1 MTTVSVRLLEVP
13 YHLGR
18 RGVDVGAGPER
29 LAAMV
34 SYLGDPQR
42 IGIDTVPASEIEG
55 AFAVLRATATAVANV
70 KRSGGVP
77 LVFAGNCMTA
87 VAACANPTT
96 TRLGVIWLDAHGD
109 FHTPETTH
117 SGHLDGMALAML
129 TDGCWYTLLRAVPG
143 FAPISPEQ
151 VLFVGGHALDAGEGA
166 RMRAAGMTVIGGG
179 SVKRVQAAV
188 ETLATR
194 CDALYVHCDLD
205 VLDSNE
211 LSANRWARPGGISS
225 AALQEVLGTIATR
238 TRIEA
243 LAFTAYDP
251 SCDERGG
258 APAIVDRALKAA
270 LTRPV

>member
-1 MTTVSVRLLEVP
+1 MTTVSARLLEVP

-34 SYLGDPQR
+34 PQLGDRHR
-42 IGIDTVPASEIEG
+42 IEIDRTPVCEIDG
-55 AFAVLRATATAVANV
+55 SFAVLRATATAVANV
-70 KRSGGVP
+70 KRSGAVP

-117 SGHLDGMALAML
+117 SGYLDGMALAML
-129 TDGCWYTLLRAVPG
+129 TDACWYTLLRAVPG
-143 FAPISPEQ
+143 FAPISPEH

-166 RMRAAGMTVIGGG
+166 RMRAAGMTVLGGG
-179 SVKRVQAAV
+179 NLKRVQAAI
-188 ETLATR
+188 ETLAAR
-194 CDALYVHCDLD
+194 SDAFYVHCDLD
-205 VLDSNE
+205 VLDTGE
-211 LSANRWARPGGISS
+211 LTANTWARPGGMTS
-225 AALQEVLGTIATR
+225 AALGEVLGAIAAR
-238 TRIEA
+238 SRIEA

-251 SCDERGG
+251 SCDERGSG
-258 APAIVDRALKAA
+258 PEIVERALAAA
-270 LTRPV
+270 LTRAV

>member
-1 MTTVSVRLLEVP
+1 MPTGSARLLEVP

-29 LAAMV
+29 LATMV
-34 SYLGDPQR
+34 PHLGDRHR
-42 IGIDTVPASEIEG
+42 IEIDAAPACEIEG
-55 AFAVLRATATAVANV
+55 SFAVLRATATAVANV

-87 VAACANPTT
+87 IAACANPTT

-117 SGHLDGMALAML
+117 SGYLDGMALAML
-129 TDGCWYTLLRAVPG
+129 TDACWYTLLRAVPG

-166 RMRAAGMTVIGGG
+166 RMRAAGMTVIGG
-179 SVKRVQAAV
+179 SSLKRVQAAV
-188 ETLATR
+188 ETLAAR
-194 CDALYVHCDLD
+194 SDALYVHCDLD
-205 VLDSNE
+205 VLDSSE
-211 LSANRWARPGGISS
+211 LTANTWARPGGISS
-225 AALQEVLGTIATR
+225 AALDDVLGVIATR

-251 SCDERGG
+251 SCDERNSGPG
-258 APAIVDRALKAA
+258 IVERALKAA
-270 LTRPV
+270 LGRPA